1 MDDRKKTRSLII
13 NGTAKEV
20 QTIIDRLI
28 SQYGGNTTIKSYLN
42 IIGRQEAILV

>member
-1 MDDRKKTRSLII
+1 MDDRKKSLII
-13 NGTAKEV
+13 SGTVKEV
-20 QTIIDRLI
+20 QAIIDRLI